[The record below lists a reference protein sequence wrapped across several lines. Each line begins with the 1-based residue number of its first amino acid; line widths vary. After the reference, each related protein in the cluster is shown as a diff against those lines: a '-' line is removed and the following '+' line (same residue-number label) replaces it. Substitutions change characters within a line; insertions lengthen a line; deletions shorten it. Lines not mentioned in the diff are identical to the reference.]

1 LKRSRQ
7 VKVTIVG
14 ALGVTLGPLVAACGS
29 GDKPPTYSL
38 HCVDSQ
44 NVVVEERLC
53 PPEGTTEGGG
63 GSSDGSYHWWY
74 GAPGVG
80 YYALGTALGSV
91 GGGGRTA
98 APDASYRTQSGTTT
112 LRGGLG
118 GSSKPSISGSKGGG
132 SVGTGGGIS
141 GGS

>member
-1 LKRSRQ
+1 

-44 NVVVEERLC
+44 NVVVEERNC
-53 PPEGTTEGGG
+53 PPEGTTQG
-63 GSSDGSYHWWY
+63 GSSGDGSYHWWY
-74 GAPGVG
+74 GAAG

-98 APDASYRTQSGTTT
+98 APDANYQTQTGTTT

-132 SVGTGGGIS
+132 SAGSGGGIS